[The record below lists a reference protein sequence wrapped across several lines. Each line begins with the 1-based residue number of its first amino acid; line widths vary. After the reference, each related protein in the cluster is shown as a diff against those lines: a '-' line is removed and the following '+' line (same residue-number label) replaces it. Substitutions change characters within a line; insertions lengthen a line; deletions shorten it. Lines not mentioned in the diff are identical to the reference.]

1 MRTFEFIPSIC
12 TQEDAKWEGNITLK
26 KFSFDEKFTFMQKVE
41 GDYEDGHVYTTSQ
54 YIDKIRRAVA
64 LSEKFYVSVNLKN
77 KETGLEIKSFE
88 DMSYEDSLHKTMVE
102 ISSKLMETAKLGNG

>member
-26 KFSFDEKFTFMQKVE
+26 KFSFDEKFDFMQRVE
-41 GDYEDGHVYTTSQ
+41 GDYEEGQVYTTSQ
-54 YIDKIRRAVA
+54 YIDKIRKTVS
-64 LSEKFYVSVNLKN
+64 LSEKFYREVNLKN

-88 DMSYEDSLHKTMVE
+88 DMTYEGSLHQTMIEVAA
-102 ISSKLMETAKLGNG
+102 KLMETAKLGNG